1 VARGIALHL
10 RAGGRAFLDARR
22 AIGARMAPDFPTV
35 SALCARH
42 GLDPSRELVPIAPAA
57 HYHMGGVLV
66 DENGKSGLPGLWAC
80 GEVASTGVHGANRL
94 ASNSLLEA
102 VVFGRRVA
110 LDIAARPRSRPPGS
124 PAAPQSVGPA
134 EPAGVRDRLRELM
147 WTNVGLLRTR
157 EGLLSALREIEALRA
172 QAPTDGS
179 ELHNLLTIA
188 PLVAGAA
195 LARTES
201 RGSHVRLDHPELDPA
216 WQSRQL
222 RRIVT
227 P

>member
-1 VARGIALHL
+1 
-10 RAGGRAFLDARR
+10 
-22 AIGARMAPDFPTV
+22 M
-35 SALCARH
+35 
-42 GLDPSRELVPIAPAA
+42 PIAPAA

-66 DENGKSGLPGLWAC
+66 DENGKSGLQGLWAC

-110 LDIAARPRSRPPGS
+110 HDIASLPRTDADSR
-124 PAAPQSVGPA
+124 
-134 EPAGVRDRLRELM
+134 EPAPPATSSAVEPIGVRARLRQLM
-147 WTNVGLLRTR
+147 WTDVGLLRTR
-157 EGLLSALREIEALRA
+157 DGLERALSEIAALRKEAPEA
-172 QAPTDGS
+172 GS

-188 PLVAGAA
+188 PLVATAA

-201 RGSHVRLDHPELDPA
+201 RGSHVRLDHPKLDPA

-222 RRIVT
+222 RRLVI